1 MPRVRALVITLVLG
15 GALSACSLIVST
27 SGLSEPA
34 TSDGGTG
41 SGADGGLDAGDASSS
56 QAADAGDAADA
67 AKTPPSCDL
76 AKPFGAMTQLTAP
89 VSSSSNELAGSFS
102 PDRLTIYVA
111 SDRAGGGDIFVFHRP
126 NEMAGWSAST
136 PLDSLN
142 TAQKDSDPWVSA
154 DQLTIYFDSYRPSSA
169 AGANIFVATRTSVS
183 ASFGVPVLVSGVAS
197 DADDREPWVT
207 PLGDR
212 MYFASTRG
220 DPSVMEELYMSERAA
235 DGTFAAPRH
244 LSELGSADSEE
255 SAFLTADELTV
266 YFSSGRSGGAG
277 DADIWMATRADKNTP
292 FGAPVFVP
300 SLSTAAAD
308 FPSWLSDDGCQILI
322 ESYTTGDA
330 ELFYSERPK

>member
-142 TAQKDSDPWVSA
+142 TAQKD
-154 DQLTIYFDSYRPSSA
+154 
-169 AGANIFVATRTSVS
+169 
-183 ASFGVPVLVSGVAS
+183 
-197 DADDREPWVT
+197 
-207 PLGDR
+207 GDR